1 LSPTSLSRPR
11 IAVDAR
17 MIGMGGIGRYTESLI
32 KEMMLQRPQARWTLA
47 GRPEALTA
55 FAAAGAEIRECRAA
69 IYSPAEAFGM
79 ARLLND
85 ADLVHVP
92 HFNAPFFVRP
102 RLIVTVH
109 DLIHFD
115 YPEYQPF
122 PGANAVLNWKLGRL
136 LRRADAIVAVSRAT
150 ADAVAKRYP
159 RTGAAAKT
167 RVTWEAS
174 AGAFSPAAHAD
185 DEGLLRRKG
194 IMASY
199 FLYVGAIREHK
210 EVHTLLAAFEALK
223 QKRPETRAELVL
235 SGHLDARF
243 EKKHGFTR
251 RLSGRADIRWVPD
264 ANDRELAA
272 LYRRTLALVMPSRL
286 EGFGLPVLEAMQSGA
301 PVIISDT
308 LSLTEV
314 AGGAALVFPAGQ
326 IDPLADRLYN
336 VLSDP
341 SCRETLSNAGLRRA
355 SEFSWSK
362 TAALTLEIYDSLL

>member
-17 MIGMGGIGRYTESLI
+17 MIGMGGIGRYTGSLL
-32 KEMMLQRPQARWTLA
+32 KEMMRQRPQLRWTLI
-47 GRPEALTA
+47 GRPEALA
-55 FAAAGAEIRECRAA
+55 GFAADGAEVRECRAR

-92 HFNAPFFVRP
+92 HFNAPFLVRP

-122 PGANAVLNWKLGRL
+122 PGANAVLDWKLARL
-136 LRRADAIVAVSRAT
+136 LRRADAVVAVSRAT

-159 RTGAAAKT
+159 KTGAAAKT

-174 AGAFSPAAHAD
+174 ADVFSPEPRPD
-185 DEGLLRRKG
+185 DGEMLPRKG
-194 IMASY
+194 IEGPY

-223 QKRPETRAELVL
+223 KAHPEVRADLVL
-235 SGHLDARF
+235 SGRLDARF
-243 EKKHGFTR
+243 EKKHGFTERLAR
-251 RLSGRADIRWVPD
+251 RSDIRWVQD
-264 ANDRELAA
+264 ADDRELAA
-272 LYRRTLALVMPSRL
+272 LYRRALALVMPSRL
-286 EGFGLPVLEAMQSGA
+286 EGFGLPVLEAMRSGT
-301 PVIISDT
+301 PVILSDT
-308 LSLTEV
+308 PSLTEV
-314 AGGAALVFPAGQ
+314 AGDAALVFPTGQ

-341 SCRETLSNAGLRRA
+341 SFRETLSNAGFRRA